1 MYSWD
6 YIEEATLAKLDL
18 DQDSGV
24 EANKI
29 GYIDRFLI
37 YANEAMTQ
45 ICNSIKP
52 KRTSVEI
59 TVYDANDPCKP
70 INAKYITYT
79 DISLN
84 NVIKNNKN
92 LYSSPLEVSNVS
104 MNNENV
110 VVYLTDGTNYII
122 GKSNSTIEKYELM
135 CYEHGVSKYIVIME
149 DNTSF
154 YFSVILTEGGT
165 TLLSKGT
172 SDFVAFSNSP
182 SYEKIIYKDY
192 FGKEETKLVEL
203 HNDILLYH
211 GYNNVM
217 FLKPGN
223 YIISY
228 KARWFT
234 FTTELTNDDKRG
246 EPLDAPDDVLDCI
259 PSYIASQ
266 CYKVDD
272 EYKAQVYRNEYEMF
286 LARVDDT
293 DFDGTTTF
301 EIGGDW

>member
-6 YIEEATLAKLDL
+6 YIEEAALAKLDL

-45 ICNSIKP
+45 ICNAIKP

-59 TVYDANDPCKP
+59 TVYDANDADKP
-70 INAKYITYT
+70 EGAYVTYM

-84 NVIKNNKN
+84 NVIKAAK
-92 LYSSPLEVSNVS
+92 
-104 MNNENV
+104 
-110 VVYLTDGTNYII
+110 D
-122 GKSNSTIEKYELM
+122 
-135 CYEHGVSKYIVIME
+135 GVS
-149 DNTSF
+149 
-154 YFSVILTEGGT
+154 
-165 TLLSKGT
+165 
-172 SDFVAFSNSP
+172 DFIAFSDSP
-182 SYEKIIYKDY
+182 SYEVITCRGQKHL
-192 FGKEETKLVEL
+192 KEVHDNE
-203 HNDILLYH
+203 LLYH

-217 FLKPGN
+217 FLKPGT
-223 YIISY
+223 YLISY
-228 KARWFT
+228 KARWVYFT
-234 FTTELTNDDKRG
+234 VDMTNDDKRG
-246 EPLDAPDDVLDCI
+246 EPIDAPDDVLDCI

-293 DFDGTTTF
+293 DFDNTTTL